1 MRFVRFLFGDL
12 HIKVIALLVA
22 AILWFYAILERS
34 HTVSLELPVT
44 VGKIPSGMVVAAVDT
59 SYSRT
64 QLNGKGRD
72 LLLLRLRHPM
82 FRLNL
87 ANENPGRARVK
98 LTQEQTNLPTAIQLI
113 SAKPEYVTVDLDQ
126 QARRQVRVSVPTR
139 GQPPKGY
146 VVTAIKALGP
156 VYLVGPQEEISLYG
170 TVNTE
175 SLSLADLSSSAE
187 RLLPVLAPSGKRFRV
202 EPETIAV
209 SVKIEQE
216 ESRVFPNV
224 SLTVFKPATHA
235 VTVRPAVA
243 QIAVSGA
250 SATVRNLTLQ
260 EVSATLKLTD
270 TLPKGKY
277 RLPVEITLPPG
288 VTLVKC
294 EPALFDV
301 EIK

>member
-1 MRFVRFLFGDL
+1 
-12 HIKVIALLVA
+12 
-22 AILWFYAILERS
+22 
-34 HTVSLELPVT
+34 
-44 VGKIPSGMVVAAVDT
+44 
-59 SYSRT
+59 
-64 QLNGKGRD
+64 
-72 LLLLRLRHPM
+72 M

-87 ANENPGRARVK
+87 VNENPGRARVK
-98 LTQEQTNLPTAIQLI
+98 LTQEQTNLPAAIQLI

-126 QARRQVRVSVPTR
+126 QARRQVKVTVPTR
-139 GQPPKGY
+139 GKPPKGY

-156 VYLVGPQEEISLYG
+156 VYLVGPQEEISLHG

-175 SLSLADLSSSAE
+175 SLSLAELSSSAE

-224 SLTVFKPATHA
+224 SLTVFKPALHA
-235 VTVRPAVA
+235 VTVKPTVA

-270 TLPKGKY
+270 TLQKGKW